1 MATVFLGLGSNL
13 GDREANIRMALDK
26 LVSQPE
32 VKIRAVSS
40 FYLTAP
46 VGFQDQP
53 DFVNAVAAIETDLS
67 PKELLDVVLK
77 IEREMG
83 RVRNFKWGP
92 RIIDIDILLYNNVKV
107 NTDELVIPHPRMT
120 ERAFVMAP
128 LAEIAPDLTLPDGR
142 TPNDVLKELKN
153 QSVRKLSEVR

>member
-13 GDREANIRMALDK
+13 GDREANIRMALNK
-26 LVSQPE
+26 LESQPE
-32 VKIRAVSS
+32 VKVRAVSS

-46 VGFQDQP
+46 VGFRDQP

-92 RIIDIDILLYNNVKV
+92 RIIDIDILLYNNVRV

-128 LAEIAPDLTLPDGR
+128 LAEIAPDLALPDGR

>member
-1 MATVFLGLGSNL
+1 
-13 GDREANIRMALDK
+13 MALDK
-26 LVSQPE
+26 LASQPK

-92 RIIDIDILLYNNVKV
+92 RIIDIDILLYNNVRA